1 MGTAGDGVIQRTAAG
16 NAPGPAPAGDRAVAA
31 PQVLLLTGTCGSG
44 KSTLAARL
52 GARPGWTRISEDDV
66 WARRIGRDR
75 GAFGTPEHRE
85 KRRIVHAVVFD
96 ALRAAVAA
104 RLRVAL
110 DATVHESPPES
121 FEEYRAFFHEAG
133 IRWAL
138 RVLHPDLEVA
148 VARDG
153 ARPGPRLGRQ
163 RVADLHAKFTTRTFP
178 AAWFLD
184 TSADTPEDTERRLV
198 ESGLA

>member
-1 MGTAGDGVIQRTAAG
+1 MIRHTPAGAAG
-16 NAPGPAPAGDRAVAA
+16 PAVPAAA
-31 PQVLLLTGTCGSG
+31 PPGAGPRVLLLTGTCGSG
-44 KSTLAARL
+44 KSTIAARL

-66 WARRIGRDR
+66 WAQRIGRDR
-75 GAFGTPEHRE
+75 GAFGTPGHRA
-85 KRRIVHAVVFD
+85 KRRVVHDVVFD

-104 RLRVAL
+104 GLRVAL

-121 FEEYRAFFHEAG
+121 FEEYRAFLREAR
-133 IRWAL
+133 IPWAL

-153 ARPGPRLGRQ
+153 ARPGARLGRQ
-163 RVADLHAKFTTRTFP
+163 RVTDLHAKFTTRTFP
-178 AAWFLD
+178 SAWFLD
-184 TSADTPEDTERRLV
+184 TSADTPDDTVRRLV